1 MEEVAMRNLNRT
13 ECESVDGGFRVA
25 ALLGALVAWSFANR
39 AELVE
44 IGQAAKARDA
54 ELDAEHS

>member
-1 MEEVAMRNLNRT
+1 MRHLNRT